1 MKIRS
6 PNDLHYPITVVDLSK
21 QPQDSVERFAPL
33 FTYYYESTVTEG
45 NKYGDE
51 KEVKKK
57 FPARFD
63 SSIDGQLVEW
73 YIKGGSVIHG
83 PGCAYLYV
91 LRRFAG
97 VLIYA

>member
-1 MKIRS
+1 
-6 PNDLHYPITVVDLSK
+6 
-21 QPQDSVERFAPL
+21 
-33 FTYYYESTVTEG
+33 VTEG

-57 FPARFD
+57 VPARFD
-63 SSIDGQLVEW
+63 SSIDGQLVDW

-91 LRRFAG
+91 
-97 VLIYA
+97 